1 MIYEIRHERKKS
13 ENSNA
18 IKFKQ
23 RQSEEVQ
30 VINQINQS
38 DRLNSIHSQLKQS
51 INISDRSSYMG
62 IENRLLPQDSVSEQE
77 HQQKRHSLEG
87 FQNKF
92 DIEQPIPLIQLIE
105 HEARDR
111 CKVDIVK
118 QMKCQGDLNEF
129 QRKPQVEPAILDVD
143 QDIIRKHEKHSQ
155 RNYRTDPYYVKLV
168 ELHGH
173 QRIKHELEH
182 YHDPY
187 PLLQVRK
194 IIVYMSFLIPIVAK
208 TIVNSIGFQILMTIL
223 ILFNIAL
230 YIIVK
235 TEHRE
240 DTDQIEQIITILFF
254 TEIGLRILSQGFLF
268 SKNAYFINFSNVFDF
283 SIVLLSALNL
293 YRPDIMIIDLSPL
306 RIITLLQYLG
316 DIFDGLRVMLTA
328 LRQSIKY
335 ILEALAIVGLFSLF
349 FALAGLYLFQ
359 GLFNYRCMPTNP
371 DEDAGDDWIQCNVD
385 QCPDEMTCQYVAN
398 TVKVPTSFNN
408 IIYSYGQILRTIT
421 MDDWSWVMFFTIRI
435 FSPWVWIYYLLIIFV
450 GGFFGFNLVIA
461 VLKTHYAEAAEEFL
475 QQQEQQ
481 EINKQLLEQ
490 QNYNETQIRDTTNV
504 FDVALLKKIEFHKTF
519 SQYYKLLNSSK
530 QLSSYKLEN
539 FQSKNSTQPRL
550 LSAKQRNVN
559 DNNMNFIQSS
569 LQKLRGLTF
578 KNVLLIKFSRLRK
591 QQSLINLKNY
601 TDDEDYLKILEDLMK
616 FDFAQLSKQLNP
628 NQYQK
633 YSSLEDVLPSFA
645 NIQNMKKHI
654 DDKVIDFSKYTFSFQ
669 YAIPQLNQLQDQL
682 LKSNNTQNS
691 FKYPLKK
698 SFRVQKHIIKEN
710 GSQDSVITRKPCI
723 RTEKKNYKG
732 FTKHMVRSKHTVQFV
747 LKKGE
752 VVTFLFIQGYYLNY
766 DKILF
771 KIKQKIEK
779 EKIKQQC
786 LEQEYKNIRMKDIKN
801 KIISD
806 QNWSGNDVID
816 QNDISI
822 NFRSTLIAMN
832 KVDQVIWVR
841 GIIGK
846 ILILKKQVSRMVSS
860 KITEIALDLLI
871 FVNFTFLSLYGI
883 VDASIISQVEDITT
897 ILLSIE
903 TFLRYCSF
911 SFKELSNS
919 NESIMQ
925 TMIVILNFIEFTMS
939 DYMPNLTEQN
949 LRLIR
954 GTKCI
959 LFYRCLKYNSM
970 AVTIGHI
977 ASKTFKQYI
986 YLTFL
991 MFIVIFLYA
1000 LVGMEVY
1007 AGRFDQSD
1015 VLGQLHSYNNVL
1027 KSFMTVFNIMTNDDW
1042 YGVFILGT
1050 GINETFAVVYSYSM
1064 VIVLNYLTYGLV
1076 LAILLDGFGKY
1087 LDRQIFSEM
1096 EENEP
1101 SKLVIQNTEQQE
1113 TQQTQQFSEINNMR
1127 SLQNVPLQKT
1137 NSKQKIA
1144 LIQHLINSIRQIY
1157 QKIQDE
1163 NPELYNGVNCEQS
1176 LFCFDKTNHL
1186 RKLCMLVAR
1195 SKLYILIND
1204 LSLVSSIVIFII
1216 QTYNDYEE
1224 NKETY
1229 PQVAQ
1234 FYINL
1239 ILAIDYAINVI
1250 AKGLFID
1257 NGAYFNSIWQI
1268 LDVIYIIAFFIQY
1281 EKDDYVK
1288 PIFQIFLYVGYF
1300 RPLNLLN
1307 RITILNVLSSAL
1319 YKSLVDILNVLLTL
1333 FSVWIIFGVYGI
1345 ILYER
1350 QFGFCEDKMEFRV
1363 SYQECIE
1370 QNRTWVNFKH
1380 NFDNITMAI
1389 PTLFTVSTFDGWG
1402 EMLQIAENSDNA
1414 NVGPVPFNSYIH
1426 TYVFFISFCFV
1437 GSMFFLSLF
1446 TGVLFSNLKVNQRK
1460 IEKKDFNQNQKE
1472 FIEISDIITKDIPVF
1487 STPPD
1492 NVIRRFASIIMND
1505 NIMQTIFFIV
1515 LLLDLVNNILF
1526 HSDMTTKHLIIIN
1539 YIHHGFSITIT
1550 IWGLIQYLALGLF
1563 RFFDNYWRQFLFILI
1578 LFAITDLVI
1587 DFEFSWVEFAFNSSP
1602 LTPYYRLYRICF
1614 MLRSLRLILIFQG
1627 LINIQR
1633 LMRVMVYAL
1642 PFLGKIF
1649 FILIDT
1655 MLVFALFGC
1664 QLYGQIDSG
1673 QVMDEQINFHN
1684 IAQAMLT
1691 LFKCASGDDWRTIM
1705 TDTMHHNPNCTN
1717 DSTYCGST
1725 YSQIYFFL
1733 FMLLSNYVFLNLF
1746 VLGLIEQFE
1755 SFFQVQNSIIQTY
1768 VENEDRI
1775 KTIWCKYSPE
1785 TQGKAMHYKFLCRFL
1800 MDLGAPLGRG
1810 KEENLWDAAKQA
1822 SAFKLKCD
1830 HRGYIQY
1837 NQLIYEL
1844 FRTCF
1849 QEDVF
1854 KTGSKNGIKQIKQ
1867 YNKEMQ
1873 MKLMNYRR
1881 NLFIKRAN
1889 ICLVDLRTNFNIL
1902 HDYLNVLIAFKAW
1915 ESHSK
1920 KLIKRVNF
1928 KNREYTENM
1937 DSSKEEQNDD
1947 ELQQSENSIL
1957 NDMNQLRGS
1966 IQISD
1971 TDRFQP
1977 MITDENQTKHLLT
1990 SLSQESM
1997 QAPQLPCYNHQLP
2010 QKSKNLFIYQPKR
2023 S

>member
-1 MIYEIRHERKKS
+1 MIYEMRHERKKS
-13 ENSNA
+13 DNSNE
-18 IKFKQ
+18 IKIKQ
-23 RQSEEVQ
+23 RKSEEVQ

-38 DRLNSIHSQLKQS
+38 DRLNSDYSQLKQS
-51 INISDRSSYMG
+51 INISDRCSYFGM
-62 IENRLLPQDSVSEQE
+62 ENRLLGQDSISDRVQ
-77 HQQKRHSLEG
+77 
-87 FQNKF
+87 FQNRESQEGIQNNLE
-92 DIEQPIPLIQLIE
+92 DEQPIPLIQLIE
-105 HEARDR
+105 HEIRDR

-118 QMKCQGDLNEF
+118 QLNCQGDQNEF
-129 QRKPQVEPAILDVD
+129 QRKPEIEIIEYDVD
-143 QDIIRKHEKHSQ
+143 QDIIRKHTKHS
-155 RNYRTDPYYVKLV
+155 RRDYKIDPYYIKLID
-168 ELHGH
+168 LHGY

-182 YHDPY
+182 YNDTY
-187 PLLQVRK
+187 PLLQLRK
-194 IIVYMSFLIPIVAK
+194 TIVYLSFLIPILAK
-208 TIVNSIGFQILMTIL
+208 TIVNSIWFQLLMTIL
-223 ILFNIAL
+223 ILFNIVI

-240 DTDQIEQIITILFF
+240 DTGQIEQIITILFF
-254 TEIGLRILSQGFLF
+254 TEIGLRITSQGFLF
-268 SKNAYFINFSNVFDF
+268 SKNAYFVNFSNVFDF

-293 YRPDIMIIDLSPL
+293 YRPDLVIIDLSPL

-316 DIFDGLRVMLTA
+316 DIFDGLGVMLTA
-328 LRQSIKY
+328 LKQSIKY

-349 FALAGLYLFQ
+349 FALVGLYLFQ
-359 GLFNYRCMPTNP
+359 GLFNYRCISLNP
-371 DEDAGDDWIQCNVD
+371 DEGPGDNWIQCNVD
-385 QCPDEMTCQYVAN
+385 QCPDQMICSFVPY

-421 MDDWSWVMFFTIRI
+421 MDDWSWVMFYTIRI

-461 VLKTHYAEAAEEFL
+461 VLKTHYAEAAEEFSH
-475 QQQEQQ
+475 QQEQL
-481 EINKQLLEQ
+481 EINQQLLESQ
-490 QNYNETQIRDTTNV
+490 QSNQTQIRDTSNI
-504 FDVALLKKIEFHKTF
+504 FDVALLKDIGFHKTF
-519 SQYYKLLNSSK
+519 QQYYNLLSTNK
-530 QLSSYKLEN
+530 QVSSYKLED
-539 FQSKNSTQPRL
+539 FQNKNSTQPRL
-550 LSAKQRNVN
+550 LSAKQKNNN
-559 DNNMNFIQSS
+559 DIDMNLIQSII
-569 LQKLRGLTF
+569 LFLRGLTL
-578 KNVLLIKFSRLRK
+578 KNILLTKFSKLTK
-591 QQSLINLKNY
+591 QQQLINPKNY

-628 NQYQK
+628 NQYQQF
-633 YSSLEDVLPSFA
+633 SSLEDVMPTFENLL
-645 NIQNMKKHI
+645 NVKKHF
-654 DDKVIDFSKYTFSFQ
+654 DHKQIDFTKYNFSFQ
-669 YAIPQLNQLQDQL
+669 YTIPLTNSFHGQIF
-682 LKSNNTQNS
+682 KSNIISNS
-691 FKYPLKK
+691 FKYPIKK
-698 SFRVQKHIIKEN
+698 SFRAQKHIIQEIC
-710 GSQDSVITRKPCI
+710 SQDSATSRKPCI
-723 RTEKKNYKG
+723 RMEKKKYKG
-732 FTKHMVRSKHTVQFV
+732 INKQKVKSKNTFQFV
-747 LKKGE
+747 KKKGD
-752 VVTFLFIQGYYLNY
+752 VIISLFIQGQYQNY
-766 DKILF
+766 EEILF
-771 KIKQKIEK
+771 KLKQKIQK
-779 EKIKQQC
+779 EKVKQQF
-786 LEQEYKNIRMKDIKN
+786 LEQEYQNIRIKDMKN
-801 KIISD
+801 KLISD
-806 QNWSGNDVID
+806 LNWSGNDVIETKYS
-816 QNDISI
+816 NT
-822 NFRSTLIAMN
+822 NFRSILISMN
-832 KVDQVIWVR
+832 KVDFVIWVR
-841 GIIGK
+841 GIFGK
-846 ILILKKQVSRMVSS
+846 ILILRKYVSRIISS

-871 FVNFTFLSLYGI
+871 FINFTFLSLQGI
-883 VDASIISQVEDITT
+883 VDSQIISQVEDITT
-897 ILLSIE
+897 IILSIE
-903 TFLRYCSF
+903 TFIRYCSF
-911 SFKELSNS
+911 SLKELSNS
-919 NESIMQ
+919 NESILQ
-925 TMIVILNFIEFTMS
+925 TMIVILNLIEFTMS
-939 DYMPNLTEQN
+939 DYMHYLSEQN

-977 ASKTFKQYI
+977 ASTTFKQYI

-1007 AGRFDQSD
+1007 AGRFDQND
-1015 VLGQLHSYNNVL
+1015 VLGQLHSYDNVL

-1042 YGVFILGT
+1042 YGVFVLGT
-1050 GINETFAVVYSYSM
+1050 DINETFAVVYSYSM
-1064 VIVLNYLTYGLV
+1064 VIILNYLTYGLV

-1087 LDRQIFSEM
+1087 LDRQIFSEI
-1096 EENEP
+1096 EENEAP
-1101 SKLVIQNTEQQE
+1101 KILTQNTEQLE
-1113 TQQTQQFSEINNMR
+1113 TQHTQQFSEMNNLK
-1127 SLQNVPLQKT
+1127 SLQNIQLQKV

-1163 NPELYNGVNCEQS
+1163 HPDLYNGISCEQS
-1176 LFCFDKTNHL
+1176 LFFFDKTNHF
-1186 RKLCMLVAR
+1186 RKLCMLLAR
-1195 SKLYILIND
+1195 SRFYILIND
-1204 LSLVSSIVIFII
+1204 LSLISSIVIFII

-1224 NKETY
+1224 DKETY
-1229 PQVAQ
+1229 PLVAQ

-1239 ILAIDYAINVI
+1239 ILATDYVINVI

-1281 EKDDYVK
+1281 EKEDYVK
-1288 PIFQIFLYVGYF
+1288 PIFQILLYIGYF
-1300 RPLNLLN
+1300 RPFNLLN
-1307 RITILNVLSSAL
+1307 RITFLNVLSSAL
-1319 YKSLVDILNVLLTL
+1319 YKSLVDIVNVLLTL

-1350 QFGFCEDKMEFRV
+1350 QFGFCEDKMQFGIT
-1363 SYQECIE
+1363 YQECIE

-1402 EMLQIAENSDNA
+1402 EMLQIAENSDYQ
-1414 NVGPVPFNSYIH
+1414 NVGPVSFNGYIH

-1446 TGVLFSNLKVNQRK
+1446 TGVLFSNLKLNQRK

-1492 NVIRRFASIIMND
+1492 NIIRRFASIIMND
-1505 NIMQTIFFIV
+1505 NIMQTIFFII
-1515 LLLDLVNNILF
+1515 LLLDVVNNILF
-1526 HSDMTTKHLIIIN
+1526 HSDMSTDYLIIIN
-1539 YIHHGFSITIT
+1539 YIHHGFSLVII
-1550 IWGLIQYLALGLF
+1550 IWGLIQYLALGLL

-1578 LFAITDLVI
+1578 FFAIVDLVA
-1587 DFEFSWVEFAFNSSP
+1587 DFEYSWVQIYFKSNP
-1602 LTPYYRLYRICF
+1602 LTPYFRLYRICF
-1614 MLRSLRLILIFQG
+1614 VLRSLRLILIFQG

-1642 PFLGKIF
+1642 PFLAKIF

-1664 QLYGQIDSG
+1664 QLYGQLDSG

-1705 TDTMHHNPNCTN
+1705 TDTMHHNPNCSE
-1717 DSTYCGST
+1717 DPQYCGST

-1800 MDLGAPLGRG
+1800 MDLGSPLGRG

-1849 QEDVF
+1849 QENVF

-1873 MKLMNYRR
+1873 MKFMNYRR
-1881 NLFIKRAN
+1881 NLFIKRSN

-1920 KLIKRVNF
+1920 KLIERVNF
-1928 KNREYTENM
+1928 KITEYTENI
-1937 DSSKEEQNDD
+1937 DSSKEKQDD
-1947 ELQQSENSIL
+1947 VPFPQCENSII
-1957 NDMNQLRGS
+1957 NNINQIRGS

-1977 MITDENQTKHLLT
+1977 MITDENQTKHLLI

-1997 QAPQLPCYNHQLP
+1997 QAPELPCYNHQKL
-2010 QKSKNLFIYQPKR
+2010 QYSKNLFIYQPKR
-2023 S
+2023 N